1 MIITFWKVHLICA
14 GLLEPQKLGTASDL
28 TGIEIIEI
36 SKSPKSPTKKGR
48 VETLC

>member
-14 GLLEPQKLGTASDL
+14 GLLEPQKLRTAPDL
-28 TGIEIIEI
+28 TGIEI

-48 VETLC
+48 VETLR